1 MNNQTKD
8 PIGSSWEEVT
18 SSMISAFRYDENK
31 QILEVQFQN
40 ADTYRYLNVPAE
52 VAEGLR
58 QAESKG
64 SYMQDNVIDVYP
76 NRIKRRRR

>member
-1 MNNQTKD
+1 MDDQKTN
-8 PIGSSWEEVT
+8 PEEPAWEEVD
-18 SSMISAFRYDENK
+18 SSMISAFRYDEGK
-31 QILEVQFQN
+31 QILEVAFQN
-40 ADTYRYLNVPAE
+40 TDTYRYLNVPVE

-64 SYMQDNVIDVYP
+64 NYMQANVIDVYP

>member
-1 MNNQTKD
+1 MDSQSQKKEE
-8 PIGSSWEEVT
+8 PSWEEVT
-18 SSMISAFRYDENK
+18 SSMISAYRYDENK
-31 QILEVQFQN
+31 HILEVKFRN
-40 ADTYRYLNVPAE
+40 SDTYRYLNVPVE

-64 SYMQDNVIDVYP
+64 SYMQANVIDVYP

>member
-1 MNNQTKD
+1 MVKQTPDQKE
-8 PIGSSWEEVT
+8 PTWEAAD

-31 QILEVQFQN
+31 QVLEVQFQN
-40 ADTYRYLNVPAE
+40 EDTYRYLNVPAE

-64 SYMQDNVIDVYP
+64 GYMQANVIDVYP

>member
-1 MNNQTKD
+1 MENQTPNPKEPD
-8 PIGSSWEEVT
+8 WESVD
-18 SSMISAFRYDENK
+18 SSMISAFRYDESK
-31 QILEVQFQN
+31 QILEVTFQN
-40 ADTYRYLNVPAE
+40 SDTYRYLNVPAE

-64 SYMQDNVIDVYP
+64 SYMQANVIDVYP

>member
-1 MNNQTKD
+1 MENK
-8 PIGSSWEEVT
+8 SSKPQEPAWEEVD
-18 SSMISAFRYDENK
+18 SSMLSSFRYDEDK
-31 QILEVQFQN
+31 KILEVTFQN
-40 ADTYRYLNVPAE
+40 SDTYRYLNVPAE

-64 SYMQDNVIDVYP
+64 NYMQANVIDVYP